1 MNKEQRMLKWNK
13 KTEKKMKYLK
23 LIKYQNL
30 LLLATMLL
38 VFRYLFLTQSYI
50 DLALTDFNYFLLVL
64 STVCIAAGG
73 AVMQHIVNQEED
85 EIIHPQ
91 SRLAGNTITETSA
104 YNWYIGLTIVGVGIG
119 FYLAN
124 VIYKP
129 TFASLF
135 VLVAT
140 LLYVQATNLKQ
151 IPFINNCIT
160 ALLVA
165 IPIVTIALFD
175 VFQATDAT
183 NKVRMGEVFGILIDY
198 AIFSFFL
205 VLLKELVND
214 LKNKQNDE
222 MVGNTTLATRL
233 GLLKTKIIVG
243 VFVILILAMILYYCK
258 NYLFELNLALY
269 YILITMVGPLLLVGL
284 KLINSTNAKEFIVLN
299 RVLQF
304 VLITSLFSIA
314 VIIYSIQHA

>member
-1 MNKEQRMLKWNK
+1 MN
-13 KTEKKMKYLK
+13 YLK

-30 LLLATMLL
+30 LLLVMMQL

-50 DLALTDFNYFLLVL
+50 DLALTDFNYLLLVL

-91 SRLAGNTITETSA
+91 NRLVGNTITETSA

-140 LLYVQATNLKQ
+140 LLYIQATNLKQ
-151 IPFINNCIT
+151 IPLVSNCIT

-165 IPIVTIALFD
+165 ISIAVIALFD
-175 VFQATDAT
+175 IFPATDIS
-183 NKVRMGEVFGILIDY
+183 NKVRMSEVFGILIDY
-198 AIFSFFL
+198 A
-205 VLLKELVND
+205 VLGFGLTLIKELLRD
-214 LKNKQNDE
+214 LKNKETDD
-222 MVGNTTLATRL
+222 MLGNNTVVTHFGLKKAKSLL
-233 GLLKTKIIVG
+233 GVIIVVVLG
-243 VFVILILAMILYYCK
+243 AILYYC
-258 NYLFELNLALY
+258 NTFLFELTIALSF
-269 YILITMVGPLLLVGL
+269 ILLTMVGPLLFMGI
-284 KLINSTNAKEFIVLN
+284 K
-299 RVLQF
+299 
-304 VLITSLFSIA
+304 LITSTTQKEFALLERTLQVVLFCSILSVA
-314 VIIYSIQHA
+314 VIVYTLKHA

>member
-1 MNKEQRMLKWNK
+1 
-13 KTEKKMKYLK
+13 MKYLK

-50 DLALTDFNYFLLVL
+50 DLALTDFNYLLLVL

-91 SRLAGNTITETSA
+91 SRLVGNTITETSA

-119 FYLAN
+119 FYLSN

-175 VFQATDAT
+175 VFPATDAI

-214 LKNKQNDE
+214 LKNKHNDE